1 MPTKR
6 KSPSSAKPAR
16 KPNPSSSKKKPSPI
30 PKSWLPPTAPIPEG
44 EPFDLEPDEYYPT
57 GDYWNAIPVFRPT
70 MEQFKDFYTYVR
82 RIRKQGMEHGI
93 LKIVPPPEWLALQ
106 SDLSEKLKYIEIVNP
121 LRQTVQPGG
130 DGTYQQTNVA
140 QPHTY
145 TVPEWAQLCSSPY
158 HRGPELLKIQRKL
171 RERYEMQ
178 ERIEFTNQGKRYKRA
193 AAAKTPATTEVDPAA
208 AGPSGSAQATAPS
221 APAPASTQDAQ
232 PLSSG
237 LPTLPTPPH
246 STTAQSPPADC
257 STTGDATPTQTQPP
271 ASPPAQAPVPPTT
284 SATTESAPSS
294 APKWDYRRAWM
305 NEYLPAADAANAV
318 PSDWTIDVCTEIET
332 EYWRTLGALRS
343 TGASTQIRSSPSTSN
358 SGALYGADI
367 CGTLFDEDMRV
378 WNIGKLDNVLT
389 RMLGCIDENGEWAP
403 MDPERDQAEV
413 GPGVGASSSKSPSKA
428 KGAKAS
434 PAKGSG
440 GKGKAKAAPSSKKQS
455 TAIDEGSASA
465 IAGVTTPY
473 LYFGMWQA
481 TFSWHVEDMDLCS
494 INYIHF
500 GAPKQWYAIPQKDR
514 KRFETAMEAS
524 YPSDARRCKQ
534 FLRHK
539 AYLVNPSRLAS
550 IKPLKMVQHAGEI
563 VLTFPF
569 GYHSGFNLGFNCAES
584 TNFALDDWVDIG
596 MEAKVCECAD
606 REQQVAI
613 DVRRLHREAME
624 AERRESGEIME
635 EDEDPGEDEDDE
647 SYEEDS
653 GGEETDGDG
662 DVNMKAAPAPTP
674 PPPVKAASKEG
685 AKRVKGGGAVRSG
698 GKGFAL
704 AVAAAK
710 EKGLPL
716 PTELLIT
723 SSATGGKGKTAG
735 TPALASPSKG
745 KAVSFKSATATTKSK
760 AAASSSSSS
769 SAVSSPCLKRSKKKA
784 AADDEDEEELEVQ
797 ESRGTKK
804 LKTSKQSDVHTP
816 PKSKSRSSS
825 NNTNNG
831 AGSSSPLTVVI
842 TPEVAALRKRD
853 EARFEKERA
862 EWKEKV
868 ALLEIENLQLRQK
881 IAQLEGEEVSS
892 VASEDE
898 GEGEGED
905 EGAESSSQ
913 EVDEEEEESSAPENE
928 TPTEDDEG
936 VDDGDGDD
944 GYGSSEE
951 KREAKNAAAR
961 RRHAENRAREKAGL
975 PIVSRRGSSAAPAAG
990 AAGGGGKGKKK

>member
-16 KPNPSSSKKKPSPI
+16 KPNPSSSKKKPTPI

-121 LRQTVQPGG
+121 LRQIVQPGG
-130 DGTYQQTNVA
+130 DGTYQQTNAA
-140 QPHTY
+140 QSRTY

-178 ERIEFTNQGKRYKRA
+178 ERIESTNQGKRYKRA
-193 AAAKTPATTEVDPAA
+193 AAKEPAPTEVDASA
-208 AGPSGSAQATAPS
+208 AGPSGTAPS
-221 APAPASTQDAQ
+221 ASVPASTPKETTSAQ
-232 PLSSG
+232 PPSSG

-271 ASPPAQAPVPPTT
+271 ASPPAQGPVPPSSST
-284 SATTESAPSS
+284 TTESASSS

-343 TGASTQIRSSPSTSN
+343 TGASTQIRSSPSTSS

-403 MDPERDQAEV
+403 MDPERDQAEA
-413 GPGVGASSSKSPSKA
+413 GPGVGATSTKSPSKA

-434 PAKGSG
+434 PAKGN

-455 TAIDEGSASA
+455 AAIDEGSASA

-624 AERRESGEIME
+624 AERRENGEIME

-662 DVNMKAAPAPTP
+662 DVNMKKAPAPAP
-674 PPPVKAASKEG
+674 PSPVKAASKEG

-723 SSATGGKGKTAG
+723 SSATGGKGKTG
-735 TPALASPSKG
+735 IPALASPSKG
-745 KAVSFKSATATTKSK
+745 KAVSFKSATAATKSK
-760 AAASSSSSS
+760 ATASSSSSS
-769 SAVSSPCLKRSKKKA
+769 SAVSSPCLKKSKKKA
-784 AADDEDEEELEVQ
+784 AADDEDEEELDVQ

-816 PKSKSRSSS
+816 PKNKSRSSS
-825 NNTNNG
+825 NNG

-881 IAQLEGEEVSS
+881 IAQLEGEEVSLVAS
-892 VASEDE
+892 ASEDE
-898 GEGEGED
+898 GEG

-913 EVDEEEEESSAPENE
+913 EVDEEEESSAPEYE

-936 VDDGDGDD
+936 GDDGDGDD

-951 KREAKNAAAR
+951 RREAKNAAAR

-975 PIVSRRGSSAAPAAG
+975 PIVSRRGSSAAPPAAA